1 MILVPVV
8 PLVSLV
14 SVCVSVK
21 CFGDSGACGAP
32 CVFGIH
38 CCFLRCCGAPGWCPW
53 YVVTSFLDNSS
64 ASGIIGVFYF
74 CEVVLSAF
82 SLFSDLLTT
91 ANCL

>member
-1 MILVPVV
+1 MTVVPAV
-8 PLVSLV
+8 PLVSVAV
-14 SVCVSVK
+14 SVR
-21 CFGDSGACGAP
+21 CFGDSGA
-32 CVFGIH
+32 
-38 CCFLRCCGAPGWCPW
+38 CGAPGWCPW

-82 SLFSDLLTT
+82 SLFGDLLTT